1 MNIHRAIRYKSVVT
15 SGLSP
20 YCSFQSS
27 PTEFCA
33 LQMQSL
39 MNSLTKN
46 ICMFFDSAK
55 QTMHAVSQN
64 MCHVFYALRIP
75 PIGDAVS
82 TPSCVETIQRNLLKI
97 RLYFIS
103 RRERAGSTQTQPGAA
118 AGRVH
123 FSWNSIILR
132 SHSTGSARV
141 HVTSAGRWS

>member
-1 MNIHRAIRYKSVVT
+1 MNIEHAIRCKSVVT

-39 MNSLTKN
+39 MNSLTRN
-46 ICMFFDSAK
+46 ICTFFDSAK

-82 TPSCVETIQRNLLKI
+82 TPSCVETIQRNLLEVS
-97 RLYFIS
+97 LYFIS
-103 RRERAGSTQTQPGAA
+103 RRGRAGGTQARPSTA
-118 AGRVH
+118 AGRTR
-123 FSWNSIILR
+123 FPWNSIRLGG
-132 SHSTGSARV
+132 HATAQHRV
-141 HVTSAGRWS
+141 HAASAG